1 MTVQDDDDEEDEDG
15 GEDGGEDGE
24 RGEKE
29 GKRKIPV
36 KGSGARKGNQE
47 RSRGGGEDVESEEFQ
62 GSYEGPFGMRYFKY
76 RTHEGD
82 YFAKIFG
89 MHPFASIC
97 NNERC
102 LVWLRRA

>member
-1 MTVQDDDDEEDEDG
+1 MINVQDDDDEEDQDG
-15 GEDGGEDGE
+15 DGDGE

-29 GKRKIPV
+29 GRGKIPV

-47 RSRGGGEDVESEEFQ
+47 RSKGGGKDVEGDELQ

-89 MHPFASIC
+89 VHPFASIC
-97 NNERC
+97 DNERC
-102 LVWLRRA
+102 LVWMRRA